1 MNNELKQYVQAY
13 FDGEE
18 VEMCVTD
25 WVGTDEASWVNVTA
39 FEHFDYASS
48 HTFRIKPKVSDEEWS
63 DMKIDQWF
71 YDRQIAQ
78 NGNPM
83 TQSIKTLEECHELL
97 EAINK
102 DSQLEMMD
110 AVGDIYVTLRGV
122 CLTAGVEFDD
132 CVQHAYDEIKDR
144 TGYLRQDGMFI
155 KD

>member
-1 MNNELKQYVQAY
+1 MSEFNL
-13 FDGEE
+13 D
-18 VEMCVTD
+18 
-25 WVGTDEASWVNVTA
+25 
-39 FEHFDYASS
+39 
-48 HTFRIKPKVSDEEWS
+48 EWS

-78 NGNPM
+78 NGNPL
-83 TQSIKTLEECHELL
+83 TQSIKTLEETTELID
-97 EAINK
+97 AINRN
-102 DSQLEMMD
+102 DRHDMMD